1 MQEKSTRYRIKV
13 NEAELLLG
21 QEEPGQADI
30 IRLSDNEYHLIS
42 EHRSVTIRVLESDAA
57 AKQLVLEIDGAS
69 YRVSIADELDQL
81 LDRMG
86 YCAAATKQL
95 REIKAPMPGLVLE
108 VSVKPGQ
115 SVKQGDRL
123 LILVAM
129 KMENSIVIP
138 TDAVI
143 KNVAVKAGQAVEKG
157 QLLIELE

>member
-1 MQEKSTRYRIKV
+1 MQEQSPRYRIKV
-13 NEAELLLG
+13 NDAEMIIG

-30 IRLSDNEYHLIS
+30 IRLSDHEYHLIS
-42 EHRSVTIRVLESDAA
+42 EHRSVTVRVRESDAA

-69 YRVSIADELDQL
+69 YRISIADELDQL

-86 YCAAATKQL
+86 YGAAAAKQVK
-95 REIKAPMPGLVLE
+95 EIKAPMPGLVLE
-108 VSVKPGQ
+108 VSVEKGQ

-138 TDAVI
+138 ADAII
-143 KNVAVKAGQAVEKG
+143 KNITVKAGQAVEKG